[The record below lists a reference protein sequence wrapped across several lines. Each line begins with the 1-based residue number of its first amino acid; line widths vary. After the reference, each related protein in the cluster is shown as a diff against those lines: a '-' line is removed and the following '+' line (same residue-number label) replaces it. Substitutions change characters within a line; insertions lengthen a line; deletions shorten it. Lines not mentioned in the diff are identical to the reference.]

1 MMREIS
7 HSDIARLDSLLGE
20 TSRVCMVTHAH
31 PDGDALG
38 SALGMARYL
47 YSCRNIECRLILD
60 DGWSHFLSF
69 LFTEE
74 ELQNTVIRER
84 DGIEAVAGAFAESG
98 LIVCTDFNTPDRAG
112 DGIGTLIK
120 TAGVPK
126 VVIDHHLY
134 PDRECFDL
142 VFSETEISSASELAF
157 CVLKMLPD
165 IGGNAANLPADAL
178 TAFATGITTDTNN
191 FANSVFPETLNNY
204 SELLAAGI
212 DRQMILDALYNQC
225 SENRVRA
232 FGDLLGRHMRITA
245 EGLAYIVVDEER
257 YKGYGLVSG
266 DTEGLVN
273 IPLTIKEVRMSIFL
287 RQEGGVWRVSIRS
300 KRGTSAYLM
309 AREHFN
315 GGGHE
320 LAAGGKIEVS
330 DGMRTAGDMEKYI
343 IRCAQDFFG
352 H

>member
-7 HSDIARLDSLLGE
+7 HSDIARLDSLFSGV
-20 TSRVCMVTHAH
+20 SKACVVTHAH

-38 SALGMARYL
+38 SALGIARYL
-47 YSCRNIECRLILD
+47 HICRGIECRLIVN

-69 LFTEE
+69 LFSEE
-74 ELQNTVIRER
+74 ELQSTVVMER
-84 DGIEAVAGAFAESG
+84 DGIGAVAGVLEETE
-98 LIVCTDFNTPDRAG
+98 LIICTDFNTPDRAG
-112 DGIGTLIK
+112 EEIGTFIK

-134 PDRECFDL
+134 PDSACFDL
-142 VFSETEISSASELAF
+142 VFSETEISSASEHAF

-165 IGGNAANLPADAL
+165 ISGDAAKLPIEAL

-232 FGDLLGRHMRITA
+232 FGDLLSKQMRITA
-245 EGLAYIVVDEER
+245 EGLAYIVLDEES
-257 YKGYGLVSG
+257 YKAYGLVSG

-287 RQEGGVWRVSIRS
+287 RQEGGLWRVSIRS
-300 KRGTSAYLM
+300 KRGTSAYMM
-309 AREHFN
+309 AKEHFN

-320 LAAGGKIEVS
+320 LAAGGRIEVS
-330 DGMRTAGDMEKYI
+330 DGTRTAGDMEKYI